1 MYEALF
7 QPLQVRN
14 KMLRNRVVMPPMV
27 TNMGLVTEQAVA
39 WYAERAKG
47 GVGLVIVESTPL
59 ERLQDKAVR
68 DGLPRLA
75 EAVHSAGALIAI
87 QLFFSP
93 AVDGRPVSVSGT
105 EEAPA
110 ITPSQI
116 QARADQFAECALML
130 QRCGFDGVEPHG
142 AHGFFLNQFFSPR
155 HNRRQD
161 EFGGSLEGRVRTGL
175 TIVSAI
181 RRAVGRDMLIL
192 YRHTPDEQTPDGY
205 GLEDTL
211 VFAERL
217 QEAGVDILDISPS
230 TRVGSDNHAGM
241 AAAVKRVVDIPVI
254 AVGGMKDPAA
264 ACAAIEAGKC
274 DLVAIG
280 RGLIAEPHWVNKV
293 KSGDLSQI
301 TWCIECNERCFG
313 HLREGLPIGC
323 KVNPQAGKEYLV
335 KTG

>member
-1 MYEALF
+1 MYDSLF
-7 QPLQVRN
+7 QPIQVRG
-14 KMLRNRVVMPPMV
+14 KTVRNRIVMPPMV
-27 TNMGLVTEQAVA
+27 TNMGHVTDQAIA

-59 ERLQDKAVR
+59 ERLKEPHIR

-75 EAVHSAGALIAI
+75 DAVHAAGALVAM
-87 QLFFSP
+87 QVFFTP

-110 ITPSQI
+110 VSADQI
-116 QARADQFAECALML
+116 RARAEQFAEAAVFLKE
-130 QRCGFDGVEPHG
+130 CGFDGVEPHG

-161 EFGGSLEGRVRTGL
+161 EFGGSLEGRMRTGL

-181 RRAVGRDMLIL
+181 RQAVGDDFILL
-192 YRHTPDEQTPDGY
+192 YRHTPDEQTPEGY
-205 GLEDTL
+205 GLEDSL

-217 QEAGVDILDISPS
+217 AASGVDILDVSPS
-230 TRVGSDNHAGM
+230 TRAGSDNHAGM
-241 AAAVKRVVDIPVI
+241 AGAIRRVVNIPVI

-264 ACAAIEAGKC
+264 ACAAIESGKC

-280 RGLIAEPHWVNKV
+280 RGLIAEPHWANKV
-293 KSGDLSQI
+293 RNGRTDEI
-301 TWCIECNERCFG
+301 VWCIECNERCFG
-313 HLREGLPIGC
+313 HLREGKAIGC
-323 KVNPQAGKEYLV
+323 KVNPNAGKEYLR
-335 KTG
+335 G